1 MSFNRLTDLLPLRIR
16 TLIADRNPRSKAAL
30 RNIILSLVTKCVT
43 VLTSLLLVPMTISY
57 VNPTQYGIWMTV
69 SSIIAWIAFFDLG
82 LGNGFRNCFAEARAK
97 GNEQLA
103 AEYVSTTYFAV
114 GAVIS
119 GVFVLF
125 MVLNCFIDWPAV
137 LNVDASYRVEL
148 QRVFGVV
155 GGFFCLNMVVNIF
168 STLLTADQRPGV
180 AAAIN
185 GLGQLCS
192 LGVIFILTKTTTG
205 SLTNLALYFS
215 GVPCIVLLTCSLIA
229 FRFTRY
235 RAYAPRRRNIRTGLI
250 KDILSLGIRF
260 FVIYISMLVVFQL
273 INFVLLRELGPDAV
287 TSYNVASR
295 YFNLLFSGSL
305 IVITPFWSAFTDAW
319 HRNDRVWMY
328 NTLHKLERFCIVAAV
343 IGAVMV
349 AISGWFYHIWIGD
362 QVQVDLILTAAV
374 GFYTIIT
381 VIGNLYTYLIAG
393 LGTIQIQMTIYLIS
407 ALIAWP
413 LLTFSCRLG
422 TAGIVVFPTLV
433 YLVQAIAGRIQLGRL
448 LSGKA
453 TGIWAK

>member
-1 MSFNRLTDLLPLRIR
+1 M
-16 TLIADRNPRSKAAL
+16 
-30 RNIILSLVTKCVT
+30 
-43 VLTSLLLVPMTISY
+43 
-57 VNPTQYGIWMTV
+57 
-69 SSIIAWIAFFDLG
+69 
-82 LGNGFRNCFAEARAK
+82 
-97 GNEQLA
+97 
-103 AEYVSTTYFAV
+103 
-114 GAVIS
+114 
-119 GVFVLF
+119 
-125 MVLNCFIDWPAV
+125 
-137 LNVDASYRVEL
+137 
-148 QRVFGVV
+148 
-155 GGFFCLNMVVNIF
+155 
-168 STLLTADQRPGV
+168 
-180 AAAIN
+180 
-185 GLGQLCS
+185 
-192 LGVIFILTKTTTG
+192 
-205 SLTNLALYFS
+205 
-215 GVPCIVLLTCSLIA
+215 
-229 FRFTRY
+229 
-235 RAYAPRRRNIRTGLI
+235 
-250 KDILSLGIRF
+250 
-260 FVIYISMLVVFQL
+260 
-273 INFVLLRELGPDAV
+273 
-287 TSYNVASR
+287 ASR

-349 AISGWFYHIWIGD
+349 AISGRFYHIWIGD